1 MATFTNTASLL
12 FNGNTIRS
20 NIVTGEIA
28 DVLTVTKTAVADSY
42 EDGGAVTYAVNI
54 INAGDTPAENLTV
67 TDNLG
72 AYDFDGGTLYPLAYT
87 DGSVRYFVNGV
98 LQTAPTVTG
107 EQPLAITGISVPAGG
122 NATVLYRTD
131 VTGFAPLTPGSEI
144 VNDVDVTG
152 DSVYAP
158 LSASSTLAV
167 SEEPVLSI
175 IKALSPD
182 TVTENEEITYTF
194 TVQNTGNTAVTAGDG
209 VVLNDLF
216 DPIISVT
223 SVTFNGTAWQT
234 PANYTMNTV
243 TGEFA
248 TVAGQITVPA
258 ATYTQNP
265 DTGMWDVVP
274 GTSVLTVTG
283 II

>member
-28 DVLTVTKTAVADSY
+28 DVLTATKTAVADTY
-42 EDGGAVTYAVNI
+42 TAGGAVTYAVSI
-54 INAGDTPAENLTV
+54 VNAGDTAANDLTL

-72 AYDFDGGTLYPLAYT
+72 AYDFDGTTLYPLDYT
-87 DGSVRYFVNGV
+87 AGSVRYYANGV
-98 LQTAPTVTG
+98 LQPAPAVTG
-107 EQPLAITGISVPAGG
+107 DQPLVITGIDVPAGG
-122 NATVLYRTD
+122 NAMILYEAQTND
-131 VTGFAPLTPGSEI
+131 FAPLTPGSEI
-144 VNDVDVTG
+144 VNEADVTG

-158 LSASSTLAV
+158 LMATASVSAA
-167 SEEPVLSI
+167 EEPVLSI

-194 TVQNTGNTAVTAGDG
+194 TVQNAGSTAVTATDG

-216 DPIISVT
+216 DPIIAIT
-223 SVTFNGTAWQT
+223 SVTFNGTAWQS
-234 PANYTMNTV
+234 PAQYTMDTS
-243 TGEFA
+243 TGAFS

-265 DTGMWDVVP
+265 DTGEWEMTP